1 MNYYIEISVG
11 TQLALNQATVPNNH
25 STFIALLDLFIDDII
40 PATNWT
46 PFN

>member
-11 TQLALNQATVPNNH
+11 TQLALNQATAPNNH